1 MEHLVLDSSVWIAIE
16 RGVENEIQVLKEGFN
31 IILPA
36 MVAAELMPDPARIQ
50 PGTTR
55 HQRSLDFLAFVR
67 REAEF
72 AAFDEKVVEKYV
84 QLISFCKREGQP
96 RSIPDLMIAATAL
109 AHGALLKSFDK
120 KAVFENLPNL
130 RVLS

>member
-1 MEHLVLDSSVWIAIE
+1 MERLVLDSSVWIAIQ
-16 RGVENEIQVLKEGFN
+16 RGVEDEIQVLRGQFE

-55 HQRSLDFLAFVR
+55 HQQSLDFFAFVR
-67 REAEF
+67 RETEF
-72 AAFDEKVVEKYV
+72 AAFDESVVEKYV
-84 QLISFCKREGQP
+84 QLLSFCKREGQP
-96 RSIPDLMIAATAL
+96 RSIPDLMIAATAI

>member
-1 MEHLVLDSSVWIAIE
+1 
-16 RGVENEIQVLKEGFN
+16 
-31 IILPA
+31 

-50 PGTTR
+50 PGTNR
-55 HQRSLDFLAFVR
+55 HQRSLDFFAFVR
-67 REAEF
+67 RETETEF

-84 QLISFCKREGQP
+84 QLLSFCKREGQP
-96 RSIPDLMIAATAL
+96 RSIPDLMVAATAI

>member
-16 RGVENEIQVLKEGFN
+16 RGVENEIQVLREGFN

-36 MVAAELMPDPARIQ
+36 MVAAELMPDPARI

-55 HQRSLDFLAFVR
+55 HQQSLDFLAFVR

-84 QLISFCKREGQP
+84 QLKSFCKREGQP
-96 RSIPDLMIAATAL
+96 RSVPDLMIAATAL

>member
-1 MEHLVLDSSVWIAIE
+1 MELLVLDSSVWIAIE
-16 RGVENEIQVLKEGFN
+16 RGVESEIQVLKEGFN
-31 IILPA
+31 ILLPA
-36 MVAAELMPDPARIQ
+36 MVAAELMPDPTRIQ
-50 PGTTR
+50 PETNR
-55 HQRSLDFLAFVR
+55 HQRSLDFFAFVR

-72 AAFDEKVVEKYV
+72 APFDEKVVEKYV

-130 RVLS
+130 RVVS

>member
-36 MVAAELMPDPARIQ
+36 MVAAELTPDSARIQ

-55 HQRSLDFLAFVR
+55 HQQSLDFFAFVR

-84 QLISFCKREGQP
+84 QLISFCKREGRP

-109 AHGALLKSFDK
+109 AHGALLRSFDK

>member
-1 MEHLVLDSSVWIAIE
+1 MERLVLDSSVWIAIE
-16 RGVENEIQVLKEGFN
+16 RGVEDEIQVLQGQFD

-50 PGTTR
+50 PGTSR
-55 HQRSLDFLAFVR
+55 HQRSLDFFAFVR

-84 QLISFCKREGQP
+84 QLLSFCKREGQP
-96 RSIPDLMIAATAL
+96 RSIPDLMIAATAI
-109 AHGALLKSFDK
+109 AHGALLRSFDK